1 MPLPLTR
8 QALEYVGGIFVDY
21 MKTKIQENIYPYGW
35 VGDPPTS
42 RGVGNKVASGKLLDS
57 LTYNVID
64 EGGQPVLVL
73 TYVDYFKY
81 VNLGRRPGVKRVPM
95 KVLFDWIK
103 IKKIRGRDKKG
114 RFIKDMSLAWAIQT
128 NIFKYGIRPA
138 NIYDK
143 TLDSIEDLFDNP
155 PAEIQAE
162 IDELVEAMAGD
173 INNLILQTIEDEIKT
188 TNDGS

>member
-1 MPLPLTR
+1 
-8 QALEYVGGIFVDY
+8 
-21 MKTKIQENIYPYGW
+21 
-35 VGDPPTS
+35 
-42 RGVGNKVASGKLLDS
+42 
-57 LTYNVID
+57 
-64 EGGQPVLVL
+64 
-73 TYVDYFKY
+73 
-81 VNLGRRPGVKRVPM
+81 
-95 KVLFDWIK
+95 
-103 IKKIRGRDKKG
+103 
-114 RFIKDMSLAWAIQT
+114 MSLAWAIQT

>member
-1 MPLPLTR
+1 MALTR
-8 QALEYVGGIFVDY
+8 QALEQVGGIFVDF
-21 MKTKIQENIYPYGW
+21 MKQRIQEKIYPYGW
-35 VGDPPTS
+35 KGDPPTS
-42 RGVGNKVASGKLLDS
+42 RGLGDKVATGRLLNS
-57 LTYNVID
+57 LTYRVQD

-143 TLDSIEDLFDNP
+143 TLDSLEDLFDNP
-155 PAEIQAE
+155 PPEIQAE
-162 IDELVEAMAGD
+162 IDDLVEAMAGD
-173 INNLILQTIEDEIKT
+173 INTLIEQTIDDEIKT
-188 TNDGS
+188 INDGS